1 MILSNNY
8 PSILEYLKKYE
19 IIDYFDKIYISSIY
33 ETSKQEEKFF
43 DIMINDYNIKE
54 GEALFID
61 DGISNLELGS
71 KKGLDVVLL
80 DRKNN
85 KESNYK
91 KITSLDELEV

>member
-1 MILSNNY
+1 MLYFKDNLRAKTGTLSD
-8 PSILEYLKKYE
+8 SSAMAGYL
-19 IIDYFDKIYISSIY
+19 
-33 ETSKQEEKFF
+33 TSRSGKTYAF